1 MKNNTRSIQ
10 TKYRTR
16 SSLAKPNNSQL
27 SYKKR
32 IALSGKS
39 KDDKGVDFSN
49 PIDSSGY
56 ISLN

>member
-1 MKNNTRSIQ
+1 MKNNTSSIQ

-27 SYKKR
+27 SYKER
-32 IALSGKS
+32 ITLSGKS
-39 KDDKGVDFSN
+39 KDDKGIDFSN
-49 PIDSSGY
+49 SIDSSDY